1 MFAGGFMASI
11 TLYDE
16 TTLGKRSAGPT
27 IVLEMQRITVREL
40 IRQRINQEVEN
51 YNQNQSEP
59 FKGLVQPSDSERL
72 LNGYKLHKVR
82 GIDRDRQFELAISA
96 FLNHGFILLVNDA
109 QVDELDMELELD
121 DSTIVSF
128 LKLTRLVGG

>member
-1 MFAGGFMASI
+1 MASI

-16 TTLGKRSAGPT
+16 TTLGRKS
-27 IVLEMQRITVREL
+27 

-51 YNQNQSEP
+51 YNQNQSKP

-96 FLNHGFILLVNDA
+96 FLNHGFILLVNDV